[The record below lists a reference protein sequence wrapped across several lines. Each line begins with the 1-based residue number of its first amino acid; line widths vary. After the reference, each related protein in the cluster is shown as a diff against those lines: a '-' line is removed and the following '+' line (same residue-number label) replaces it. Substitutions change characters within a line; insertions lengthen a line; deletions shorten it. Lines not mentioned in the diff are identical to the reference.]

1 MNIIYLFTITYF
13 RGLFVYL
20 FWRNHFLIILL
31 SLEYITLSLYFGF
44 IIFFNFNVMNIF
56 FCIIYLTMAVC
67 EGVLGLSIIVIFVRS
82 VGNEFIIRLNSLW

>member
-1 MNIIYLFTITYF
+1 MNIINLFIIIYF
-13 RGLFVYL
+13 RGLFIYL

-44 IIFFNFNVMNIF
+44 IIFLSFNIINIF
-56 FCIIYLTMAVC
+56 FSIIYLTIAVC

-82 VGNEFIIRLNSLW
+82 VGNEYIIRLNSLW